1 MSFFRSASM
10 APPSTGGLAGGGS
23 RGAGGGAA
31 EEPGP
36 STPVRRASIPRSPT
50 SERTQALKDYK
61 LTIEYKHL
69 KQNAPGGVLVVP
81 SFDDLR
87 VSYNPRHLHRPTA
100 SLLERWR
107 WLDWRQLNHRQLAN
121 HRPPTSNRQVWHG
134 VIFVRKSLYANAI
147 FKFIVTLP
155 PEYNDHNVW
164 PQVRFTSEVYN
175 PYVNFET
182 GELDIRSA
190 IPTWDPNQHFMVTV
204 LTFVKKIFYM
214 KDFTALRRPAN
225 REAKMIF
232 DTDKVEFK
240 RRVDHCVI
248 ASQETVYDDQ
258 NNSPLAFHQ
267 PSAAH
272 DALHTAVL
280 NMGSDGSLT
289 VKSKD
294 EVLRACQSARPL
306 VE

>member
-1 MSFFRSASM
+1 VPLEQVDSSTMASFFRSTSL
-10 APPSTGGLAGGGS
+10 APPSSARS
-23 RGAGGGAA
+23 AGAA
-31 EEPGP
+31 EEP

-87 VSYNPRHLHRPTA
+87 L
-100 SLLERWR
+100 
-107 WLDWRQLNHRQLAN
+107 
-121 HRPPTSNRQVWHG
+121 WHG

-164 PQVRFTSEVYN
+164 PQVRFTSEVFN

-225 REAKMIF
+225 QEAKMIF

-240 RRVDHCVI
+240 RRVDQCVI
-248 ASQETVYDDQ
+248 ASQETVYDDPH
-258 NNSPLAFHQ
+258 NSPVAFKQ

-272 DALHTAVL
+272 EALQTAIL

-294 EVLRACQSARPL
+294 DVLRACQSARPL